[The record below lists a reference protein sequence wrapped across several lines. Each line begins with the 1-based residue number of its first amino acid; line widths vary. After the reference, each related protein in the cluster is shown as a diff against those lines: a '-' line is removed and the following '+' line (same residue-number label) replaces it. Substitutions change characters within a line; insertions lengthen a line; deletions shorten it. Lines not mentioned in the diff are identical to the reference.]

1 MALSE
6 IAQFI
11 QSRVE
16 VKMRTAH
23 SVIYAYRDEPNV
35 VLKAES
41 IWIDGVPYGKSPFAE
56 DTSNLL
62 RREHE
67 IYQALGDD
75 NPYITRCLG
84 LLEDDKGD
92 AIALRLELASKGN
105 LRHFIR
111 DSPETPSMRRRL
123 EMAAAFAD
131 CVVYLH
137 SRKVIW
143 GDLSTR
149 NALVFEDD
157 SFKIC
162 DFADAALED
171 RYPEFGPHTY
181 EPRYCP
187 PLPYKEV
194 EEMSMLQRE
203 LFALGSAVY
212 EITEWKM
219 PYSHVGEDE
228 HIWDYVE
235 KGNKPAIAED
245 NVARDIIRRCW
256 DFGYDSAKDVSMDLA
271 ALCSTVAEI

>member
-1 MALSE
+1 MALSKT
-6 IAQFI
+6 AQFI

-16 VKMRTAH
+16 VKWWTTH
-23 SVIYAYRDEPNV
+23 SVIYVNRDEPNV
-35 VLKAES
+35 VVKAES
-41 IWIDGVPYGKSPFAE
+41 IWIDGVPYGKAALAM

-62 RREHE
+62 RREHA

-84 LLEDDKGD
+84 LVEDDKGD
-92 AIALRLELASKGN
+92 AIALRLELAPKDN

-111 DSPETPSMRRRL
+111 DSPEGPPMRRRL

-149 NALVFEDD
+149 NTLVFEDN

-162 DFADAALED
+162 DFADSALGD
-171 RYPEFGPHTY
+171 TYPKFGNHTY
-181 EPRYCP
+181 EARYCP
-187 PLPYKEV
+187 AMPYEEV
-194 EEMSMLQRE
+194 EKLSMLQRE

-212 EITEWKM
+212 EITEWKA
-219 PYSHVGEDE
+219 PYSHVEEEEID
-228 HIWDYVE
+228 DFVE
-235 KGNKPAIAED
+235 QGNKPEIAED

-256 DFGYDSAKDVSMDLA
+256 DFGYDSAQDVSMDLA
-271 ALCSTVAEI
+271 ALCSTVSEE